1 MAHAVRMPPLGETTD
16 ELRIVEWLKAEG
28 DEVALGEPLFEV
40 ETDKVTLAVE
50 ATVRGSLL
58 EILHRA
64 GESVRVGTVVAYV
77 GEQGEVLVQTLAQA
91 EAQAEGPE
99 AIASGGPA
107 TPLSRRERVTASPAV
122 RRLAQDLGIDL
133 ARVQGSGPGG
143 RIEKEDVLGM
153 RTDSDSRPL

>member
-50 ATVRGSLL
+50 ATVRGTLL
-58 EILHRA
+58 EVLHGA

-77 GEQGEVLVQTLAQA
+77 GEPGEKAPERAPTQEPAQ
-91 EAQAEGPE
+91 E
-99 AIASGGPA
+99 AIAGGELPTISPQRA
-107 TPLSRRERVTASPAV
+107 RVTASPAV
-122 RRLAQDLGIDL
+122 RHLAHDLGVDL
-133 ARVQGSGPGG
+133 SRVQGSGPDG
-143 RIEKEDVLGM
+143 RIEKEDVLRMTGSP
-153 RTDSDSRPL
+153 TDDG

>member
-28 DEVALGEPLFEV
+28 DEVALGEPLLAV
-40 ETDKVTLAVE
+40 ETDKVTLEVE
-50 ATVRGSLL
+50 AAAAGTVL

-64 GESVRVGTVVAYV
+64 GESVRVGTVIAYV
-77 GEQGEVLVQTLAQA
+77 GEQCEEVLEQAPAQEAAQEAVQE
-91 EAQAEGPE
+91 EAPE

-107 TPLSRRERVTASPAV
+107 TPSSRRERVTASPAV

-133 ARVQGSGPGG
+133 SRVQGSGPGG

-153 RTDSDSRPL
+153 TDR